1 MNTEETV
8 SDVYGK
14 LRGVSKMVRIRLLKR
29 K

>member
-8 SDVYGK
+8 SDVNGK
-14 LRGVSKMVRIRLLKR
+14 LRGVRKMVRIRLLNR